1 MNKEKYLLL
10 SKEKSVELINNA
22 LDLYNQNKNIEASM
36 YIQELEEILRDLK
49 DNFKDEI

>member
-10 SKEKSVELINNA
+10 CKEKLVELISDA
-22 LDLYNQNKNIEASM
+22 CYLYNQNKNIEALM